1 MGSEWDIIVPAGSVS
16 RVEWANSIYQ
26 DQMQLNYHQVGDT
39 LRIAMASAKPIGQA
53 GDLGAIRLIHSDE
66 WNPEQ
71 DGQLSDRIRFQKA
84 MVNEVDITEY
94 VNEEFTTDEAAL
106 TLPAQ
111 FALHQNYPNPFNPVT
126 NINYELPV
134 NAKVSVQVFNMLGQ
148 QVQTLV
154 NDNQKAGR
162 YTLRWDAAGFS
173 SGTYLLRIDVLG
185 DDNQQ
190 YSQIRKMLL
199 IK

>member
-1 MGSEWDIIVPAGSVS
+1 
-16 RVEWANSIYQ
+16 
-26 DQMQLNYHQVGDT
+26 
-39 LRIAMASAKPIGQA
+39 
-53 GDLGAIRLIHSDE
+53 
-66 WNPEQ
+66 
-71 DGQLSDRIRFQKA
+71 
-84 MVNEVDITEY
+84 
-94 VNEEFTTDEAAL
+94 
-106 TLPAQ
+106 
-111 FALHQNYPNPFNPVT
+111 
-126 NINYELPV
+126 
-134 NAKVSVQVFNMLGQ
+134 MLGQ

-154 NDNQKAGR
+154 NDNQNAGR

>member
-1 MGSEWDIIVPAGSVS
+1 MGNYLIIV
-16 RVEWANSIYQ
+16 
-26 DQMQLNYHQVGDT
+26 L
-39 LRIAMASAKPIGQA
+39 
-53 GDLGAIRLIHSDE
+53 
-66 WNPEQ
+66 
-71 DGQLSDRIRFQKA
+71 
-84 MVNEVDITEY
+84 
-94 VNEEFTTDEAAL
+94 
-106 TLPAQ
+106 
-111 FALHQNYPNPFNPVT
+111 
-126 NINYELPV
+126 
-134 NAKVSVQVFNMLGQ
+134 LGQ

-154 NDNQKAGR
+154 NDNQNAGR